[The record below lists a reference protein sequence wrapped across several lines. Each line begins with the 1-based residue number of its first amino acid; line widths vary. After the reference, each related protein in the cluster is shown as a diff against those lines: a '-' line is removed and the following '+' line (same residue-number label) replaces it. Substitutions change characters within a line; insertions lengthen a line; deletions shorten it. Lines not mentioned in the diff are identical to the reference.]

1 MFFRQKK
8 KKLILISNKHFF
20 QLTFC
25 MLILQILVT
34 GFFHDSFQH
43 FGTSNLYCICG
54 ELRVPAEF
62 LQLGVYRCFLPPQSP
77 GVVNLYLSAD
87 GNTPI
92 SQLFSFEH
100 RSVPVIEK
108 AVPQGDQL
116 YKWEE
121 FEFQVRLA
129 HLLFTSSN
137 KISVFSSKISPDNL
151 LEAKKLASRTSHLLN
166 SWAYLMKSTQANEVP
181 FDQAKDHLFE
191 LTLKNRLKEWLLE
204 KVIEDRNTKEYDS
217 KGLGVIH
224 LCAVLGYTWSILLFS
239 WASISLDFRDK
250 HGWTALHWAAYYG
263 R

>member
-1 MFFRQKK
+1 
-8 KKLILISNKHFF
+8 
-20 QLTFC
+20 

-43 FGTSNLYCICG
+43 FGRSNLFCICG
-54 ELRVPAEF
+54 QVRVPAEF
-62 LQLGVYRCFLPPQSP
+62 LQTGVYRCFLPPQSP

-87 GNTPI
+87 GNEPI

-108 AVPQGDQL
+108 AVPQDDQL

-137 KISVFSSKISPDNL
+137 KISVFSSKISPDSL
-151 LEAKKLASRTSHLLN
+151 QEAKKLASRTSHLLN
-166 SWAYLMKSTQANEVP
+166 SWAYLMKSIQANEVP
-181 FDQAKDHLFE
+181 FDQARDHLFE

-204 KVIEDRNTKEYDS
+204 KVIENRTTKEYDS

-239 WASISLDFRDK
+239 WANISLDFRDK